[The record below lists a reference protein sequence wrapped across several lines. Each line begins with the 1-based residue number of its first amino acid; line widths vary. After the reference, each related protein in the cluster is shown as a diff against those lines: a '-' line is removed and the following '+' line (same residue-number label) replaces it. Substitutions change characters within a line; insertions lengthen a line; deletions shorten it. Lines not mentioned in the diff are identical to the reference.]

1 MFDDFSKVRGMAEL
15 WAVNN
20 TTGEKQLVGEYEND
34 ICWPLWRWI
43 FSLDTTSIS
52 LPTKRDTSSAATSP
66 LSDRWYLYY
75 GSTDIKDT
83 PLNAW
88 YSPDASVYVD
98 NNTPFWTAG
107 ATTSDPD
114 IVTWTAVLS
123 APVGSPRTI
132 RVLGLDMRVGSTRND
147 AASQV
152 SATTKFTLLR
162 LSTPCVQNTD
172 TTLVITYR
180 LFLPPT
186 VSPTNTRQS
195 PALYN
200 ELKAILKRSCD
211 AVNSINFSYTS
222 LNYSLSYTSYN
233 LDNIPGVLAPTTPL
247 LGTSASRHELC
258 DSGDSDTANVNWT
271 YYTNTGVKNLTYAA
285 TATPITGAFIQ
296 HAVVGGAGIGG
307 INNGVIDRSLFYTPV
322 DPAQSNPFQTIW
334 IQRANPTGPLQDTLP
349 ANVGTMTGGLTL
361 NAGSWVDPNV
371 AKHTRIRITNTGA
384 VGVATYQVDV
394 MLLHGGFAGNTW
406 NMRTRILPQN
416 MRGSG
421 GYHRTS
427 VEEEVYEDYHNY
439 GGMSYRSPDND
450 RLVAVGSCL
459 RTKTGISIYDVI
471 SGRKYNFN
479 ALSTPALNV
488 TAVSDLDC
496 SNGFT
501 YVGCANTGLY
511 RINAALNTVE
521 AIPAP
526 PGVTNKVYQICAK
539 NDASGTLWVL
549 YDGGLC
555 KLSNPGAALG
565 SLSWTVHN
573 PTTGSPTFTYVGITD
588 GNWATVTAMI
598 VNPDNDLDDEF
609 LFVSTSLA
617 GGSTTGSNR
626 LGYVWWRTS
635 TGVAANPT
643 TSGINHSG
651 LTWNETNLLRL
662 SDCIRCVDGKWVAG
676 NSHPAGTGN
685 DLMAFTYGSNNLA
698 ATRFTR
704 GATAY
709 PRPVPATINGV
720 KGILTSMTAI
730 SGVPLSSV
738 FIRSSV
744 LTTIPNA
751 TTVNAASVYKD
762 FVVRHGSTTYNANI
776 EDVTSIVIGM
786 VARPFIYLPGS
797 NVFFSWEV
805 NNSLTDA
812 SFYGVTPFCL
822 PPSHANYNAYKNAFW
837 KTYGHDGSNWVLNH
851 AGSKTTHAGAE
862 TLPDLD
868 GLTVA
873 FSDGGSGTSF
883 VNGEWFSTAVGM
895 GVFKENGTSLDL
907 TISHDFAPCERL
919 TISDNVPLT
928 PLGALTDEP
937 VTFTPF
943 VPDFS
948 GTNAPH
954 RLYQNKGT
962 VTCIGFITGNE
973 SLAISDQLIP
983 ASTDFDLRFKWI
995 SLRGAATTKAF
1006 GLATYAPSTY
1016 TYGVH
1021 FRFNTTTGN
1030 LEVYNNTTIVGS
1042 VITNPDPTKECRI
1055 ARVGTTV
1062 SAYYDGTPVG
1072 SVTSSSQFSVMAR
1085 SSNDAHESG
1094 WYDAKLTYT
1103 ENRRVLRLGNS
1114 GSSTGSYSPKF
1125 SSLTS
1130 TSLAKD
1136 AKVLI
1141 GSGSPLE
1148 AILDYTT
1155 SAVALTATGRVKVAA
1170 GAGWLIFHDSEVANP
1185 VSGYATAHYVP

>member
-1 MFDDFSKVRGMAEL
+1 MFNDFSAIRGVAEI
-15 WAVNN
+15 WAVNEK
-20 TTGEKQLVGEYEND
+20 TGQKEYVGEFEND
-34 ICWPLWRWI
+34 ICWPLWRWM
-43 FSLDTTSIS
+43 FSLDVTNLA
-52 LPTKRDTSSAATSP
+52 LPTKRDTSSAATTP
-66 LSDRWYLYY
+66 LADRWYLYY
-75 GSTDIKDT
+75 GSTDVKDT

-88 YSPDASVYVD
+88 YSPDASLYVD

-107 ATTSDPD
+107 ATTNDPD
-114 IVTWTAVLS
+114 IVTWTAVIP

-132 RVLGLDMRVGSTRND
+132 RVLGIDMRVGTTRSD

-152 SATTKFTLLR
+152 SESTRFTLLR
-162 LSTPCVQNTD
+162 LSSPCTQNTD

-186 VSPTNTRQS
+186 VAPANPRQS

-222 LNYSLSYTSYN
+222 LNYALSYTSYD
-233 LDNIPGVLAPTTPL
+233 LDNIPGTLAPTTPM
-247 LGTSASRHELC
+247 LGSSASRHELC
-258 DSGDSDTANVNWT
+258 DTADSDTTNIGWT
-271 YYTNTGVKNLTYAA
+271 YYTNTVVKNLLYAA
-285 TATPITGAFIQ
+285 TATPITGAFIR
-296 HAVVGGAGIGG
+296 HAVVGGAGASSV
-307 INNGVIDRSLFYTPV
+307 NNAVIDRTLFYTPV
-322 DPAQSNPFQTIW
+322 DPAQTNPFQTIW
-334 IQRANPTGPLQDTLP
+334 IQRANPTGPLQDSLP

-361 NAGSWVDPNV
+361 GAGSWVDPSV
-371 AKHTRIRITNTGA
+371 AKHARIRITNTGA

-406 NMRTRILPQN
+406 NMRTRVLPQN

-539 NDASGTLWVL
+539 NDPAGTLWVL

-555 KLSNPGAALG
+555 KLSNPGDAVG

-573 PTTGSPTFTYVGITD
+573 STTGSPTFTYAGITN
-588 GNWATVTAMI
+588 GNWSTVTAMI
-598 VNPDNDLDDEF
+598 INPDNALDDEF

-635 TGVAANPT
+635 TGTAANPT
-643 TSGINHSG
+643 TSGINHGG

-662 SDCIRCVDGKWVAG
+662 SDSIRCVDGKWVG
-676 NSHPAGTGN
+676 NNSHPTSTGN
-685 DLMAFTYGSNNLA
+685 ELMAFTYGANNLA
-698 ATRFTR
+698 ATRFSR
-704 GATAY
+704 GTSGY
-709 PRPVPATINGV
+709 IRPVPAVINNI
-720 KGILTSMTAI
+720 KGILTSTTATNATAF
-730 SGVPLSSV
+730 SSV
-738 FIRSSV
+738 FIPASV

-751 TTVNAASVYKD
+751 TVVNAASIYKD
-762 FVVRHGSTTYNANI
+762 FVVRNGSTTYNANI
-776 EDVTSIVIGM
+776 EDVTSIVVGM
-786 VARPFIYLPGS
+786 VARPLLYLPGS
-797 NVFFSWEV
+797 NVFFSWEC
-805 NNSLTDA
+805 NNTLADA
-812 SFYGVTPFCL
+812 NFYGVTPFCL
-822 PPSHANYNAYKNAFW
+822 PPTHANYNTYKNAFW
-837 KTYGHDGSNWVLNH
+837 KTYGFDGSNWVLNN

-862 TLPDLD
+862 TLPGLD

-873 FSDGGSGTSF
+873 FSNGASGTSF
-883 VNGEWFSTAVGM
+883 VNGEWFSTAVGL
-895 GVFKENGTSLDL
+895 GTFKENGTSLDL

-919 TISDNVPLT
+919 TISDNVPLSA
-928 PLGALTDEP
+928 LGTLTDEP

-943 VPDFS
+943 LPDYS
-948 GTNAPH
+948 GTSAPH
-954 RLYQNKGT
+954 RLYQNKGIM
-962 VTCIGFITGNE
+962 TCMGIGIGTSNQ
-973 SLAISDQLIP
+973 AIGDQLIP

-995 SLRGAATTKAF
+995 SLRGAATNKAL
-1006 GLATYAPSTY
+1006 GVATYASSTY
-1016 TYGVH
+1016 TFGVH
-1021 FRFNTTTGN
+1021 FRYNTTTGN
-1030 LEVYNNTTIVGS
+1030 LEVYNNTTLVGS
-1042 VITNPDPTKECRI
+1042 VITNPNPLKECRI
-1055 ARVGTTV
+1055 ARVGATV
-1062 SAYYDGTPVG
+1062 SAYYDGVLVG

-1094 WYDAKLTYT
+1094 WYDMKLTYT
-1103 ENRRVLRLGNS
+1103 ENRRVLRVGSS
-1114 GSSTGSYSPKF
+1114 GASTGSYSPKF

-1155 SAVALTATGRVKVAA
+1155 SAVALTGTGRVKVAA
-1170 GAGWLIFHDSEVANP
+1170 GAGWLVFHDSESANP
-1185 VSGYATAHYVP
+1185 VSGYVTAHYVP